1 MTKEKNQM
9 KNLIELFIDK
19 IITEK
24 NLSKASIV
32 AYNTDLNYFERYLSK
47 ISKSF
52 YTFKDKDLL
61 QWSNYLIEKRL
72 KSSSRIRKVSVIIQ
86 FMRFLFSEKY
96 IENNLSKKIISQRID
111 KLIPNLISE
120 REILSIL
127 NYLEK
132 NASIFGRR
140 QTLVITELLYATGMR
155 ITELVTLKKSAIAED
170 YSNILVL
177 GKGNKERQV
186 PIGEEAR
193 KVLKCYL
200 KEIETNIKIKKRNRV
215 GWLFPSRDSH
225 ITRQAYYLNLKKAA
239 LAVNIDASIVSPHTL
254 RHAFASH
261 MLSKGA
267 DLKVIQY
274 FLGHEDISTV
284 QIYTHVNLRE
294 SLEAIKKHPLAN
306 NLIEN

>member
-32 AYNTDLNYFERYLSK
+32 AYNTDLNYFARYLSK

-96 IENNLSKKIISQRID
+96 IENNLSKKIISQRVD

-186 PIGEEAR
+186 PIGEEAK

>member
-32 AYNTDLNYFERYLSK
+32 AYNTDLNYFARYLSK

-96 IENNLSKKIISQRID
+96 IENNLSKKIISQRVD

-186 PIGEEAR
+186 PIGEEAK

-294 SLEAIKKHPLAN
+294 ILEAIKKHPLAN